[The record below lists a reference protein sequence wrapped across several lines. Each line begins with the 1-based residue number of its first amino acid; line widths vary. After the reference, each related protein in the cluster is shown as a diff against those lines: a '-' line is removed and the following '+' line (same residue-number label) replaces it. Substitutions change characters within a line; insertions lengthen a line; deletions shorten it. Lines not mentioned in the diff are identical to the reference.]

1 MHSSKVKYINALTRH
16 INWNQSNLSQV
27 SSRIDQKVG
36 RNIYIGEE
44 SVDRSWKC
52 RVVVFYCDLK
62 LFFPKTSERIKCV
75 VRRSFH
81 RFLGRETLLECVPFP
96 GRTQNSRIGVETWF
110 KIPDS
115 NSSTSWGQTTQGGCL
130 LYWL

>member
-1 MHSSKVKYINALTRH
+1 MHKCNFTRH
-16 INWNQSNLSQV
+16 RNRNQGNLSQV

-62 LFFPKTSERIKCV
+62 LFFPENIRKNKMRCSQIVSSISWMGNTTI
-75 VRRSFH
+75 
-81 RFLGRETLLECVPFP
+81 ECVPLP
-96 GRTQNSRIGVETWF
+96 SRTQNSRIGVETWF

-115 NSSTSWGQTTQGGCL
+115 NSSTSWGQTAQAGCL